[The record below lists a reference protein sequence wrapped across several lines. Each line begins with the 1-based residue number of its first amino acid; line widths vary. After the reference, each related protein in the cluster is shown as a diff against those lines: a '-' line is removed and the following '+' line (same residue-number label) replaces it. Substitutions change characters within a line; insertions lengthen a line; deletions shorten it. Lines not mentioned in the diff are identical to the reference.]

1 MCGVSTKIIQ
11 QQMTKKNIEQ
21 YPAVSLTDAKV
32 WVKSINLVQNL
43 ENALFNVILQFQA
56 NQ

>member
-11 QQMTKKNIEQ
+11 QQMAKKSIEQ
-21 YPAVSLTDAKV
+21 YPAVSLADAKV

-43 ENALFNVILQFQA
+43 ENALFDVILQFQA
-56 NQ
+56 N